1 MNRNAFQKAT
11 AYRDKSS
18 ASIAWKLLQGRGQWY
33 MVSGVTL
40 IELLCVMAIIG
51 ILASLMLAP
60 MGKALRKARGVAGF
74 GQAADTV
81 EPIIQE
87 IREKYTA
94 YRLAHPDHG
103 TLSLKA
109 FIQNCSLG
117 ATAESWLHLKSVTFR
132 PFAAQSPPTAIILET
147 VPSSPTGAS
156 ARVWRLI
163 DLLQH

>member
-1 MNRNAFQKAT
+1 
-11 AYRDKSS
+11 
-18 ASIAWKLLQGRGQWY
+18 

-74 GQAADTV
+74 GQAADSV
-81 EPIIQE
+81 EPIIEE
-87 IREKYTA
+87 IRQKYTA

-103 TLSLKA
+103 PLSLKA

-117 ATAESWLHLKSVTFR
+117 AKAESWLHLKSVTYR
-132 PFAAQSPPTAIILET
+132 PFAAKSLPTAIILET
-147 VPSSPTGAS
+147 DVSSPTGAS